1 MTNDQF
7 TVVVIIIGLAV
18 AFTIFM
24 VVRSLGK
31 PVVLDEPKP
40 KPVRKPVPA
49 RQPRAEKQP
58 RPQRQQPQARH
69 LAPDDDIEFLRS
81 LNTKRPDDSI

>member
-1 MTNDQF
+1 VTNDQF
-7 TVVVIIIGLAV
+7 TVVVIIIGLAI

-31 PVVLDEPKP
+31 PVVLPEPKE
-40 KPVRKPVPA
+40 KPVRRPVPA
-49 RQPRAEKQP
+49 RQPRAERQP
-58 RPQRQQPQARH
+58 RPQAQPRARQ

-81 LNTKRPDDSI
+81 LNTKRPDSN

>member
-40 KPVRKPVPA
+40 KPVRRPVPA
-49 RQPRAEKQP
+49 RQPRAEKQA
-58 RPQRQQPQARH
+58 RQQSQPRSRQ

-81 LNTKRPDDSI
+81 LNKRPDDV